1 MTRSSFPHLIR
12 TPLLALAA
20 LTLATGAAAQTSA
33 SGPSVRFVVEGVLEA
48 GGDEVATV
56 TFQDGDTQTV
66 RSGQGGTLAVGGHLR
81 LNQASPFGVRA
92 TAGFKYVTTAA
103 DNAHITLTRI
113 PLELVGTYEL
123 PNGVNFAAGFVR
135 HTAIKFSAD
144 GVGDDL
150 EFEDANGGTAEL
162 GWKWVALTYTVMR
175 YTDVQGGE
183 YTANNAGVSLRYFFG
198 R

>member
-1 MTRSSFPHLIR
+1 MSRSPIR
-12 TPLLALAA
+12 IPLLALAT
-20 LTLATGAAAQTSA
+20 LTVATSAAAQTTAPA
-33 SGPSVRFVVEGVLEA
+33 SGPSLRFVVEGVVEG

-56 TFQDGDTQTV
+56 TFEDGDTQTV
-66 RSGQGGTLAVGGHLR
+66 RSGQGVSLAVGGHLR
-81 LNQASPFGVRA
+81 PNRESPFGVRA

-123 PNGVNFAAGFVR
+123 PNGINFAAGFVR
-135 HTAIKFSAD
+135 HTAIKFRAD
-144 GVGDDL
+144 GIGDDL
-150 EFEDANGGTAEL
+150 EFEDANGATAEV

-175 YTDVQGGE
+175 YTDVDGGE